1 MKLLASIA
9 VSGLL
14 VPASPG
20 LASEADSRSFTDTAI
35 TSSLPAAPQF
45 HGGVI
50 DAGLVPL
57 TANNLKAVA
66 GTGAGTDFLC
76 GAVSGAGLAIALSGV
91 GAPVGVGLAVAGV
104 ACAMFL

>member
-1 MKLLASIA
+1 MKLLSSIA
-9 VSGLL
+9 FAALL

-20 LASEADSRSFTDTAI
+20 LAPAAGSHSFTGTAI
-35 TSSLPAAPQF
+35 SNSLPATPQIDED
-45 HGGVI
+45 VI
-50 DAGLVPL
+50 DAGLIRL
-57 TANNLKAVA
+57 TADNLRDVT